1 MPTPQDLRTSAPLT
15 GFSIRYSNSEYI
27 ADLAFPAR
35 TDITKD
41 EGTIR
46 TYGKDNLRTNDAA
59 GPLAAETPAPR
70 VTWNP
75 GSDVAYK
82 LGRYG
87 LTDMVPQQLVDNA
100 DEVFDPKMDAV
111 ENLTDRLL
119 VLREKSAADVAFT
132 AGNWASTV
140 TLTGTD
146 QWSDD
151 TSGPIDHIETAL
163 DAIVGDATH
172 IILGQEVWSEVRHHP
187 DVLERYQYTT
197 GGGVNKAQFAAIFDL
212 PADAIL
218 IGKARHVSSEDPTET
233 VARLWG
239 KHVLVARILP
249 APGKRTMTAM
259 ATLQRRLPRE
269 VSEWPNHNP
278 KGVNVLVEDYFQHKV
293 VASDLGYLIVDAVA

>member
-1 MPTPQDLRTSAPLT
+1 M
-15 GFSIRYSNSEYI
+15 
-27 ADLAFPAR
+27 
-35 TDITKD
+35 
-41 EGTIR
+41 
-46 TYGKDNLRTNDAA
+46 
-59 GPLAAETPAPR
+59 
-70 VTWNP
+70 
-75 GSDVAYK
+75 
-82 LGRYG
+82 
-87 LTDMVPQQLVDNA
+87 
-100 DEVFDPKMDAV
+100 
-111 ENLTDRLL
+111 
-119 VLREKSAADVAFT
+119 
-132 AGNWASTV
+132 
-140 TLTGTD
+140 
-146 QWSDD
+146 
-151 TSGPIDHIETAL
+151 
-163 DAIVGDATH
+163 DAIVGDTTH
-172 IILGQEVWSEVRHHP
+172 IIMGAEVWSEVRHHP